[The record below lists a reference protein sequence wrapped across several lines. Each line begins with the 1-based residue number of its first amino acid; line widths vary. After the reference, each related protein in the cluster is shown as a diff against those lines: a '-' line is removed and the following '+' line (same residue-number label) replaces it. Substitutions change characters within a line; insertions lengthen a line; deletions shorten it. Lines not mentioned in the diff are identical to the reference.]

1 MDEISQRLIETI
13 KNYINDIKKHIK
25 VNKVVLY
32 GSYAKGNY
40 NKDSD
45 IDLAVFSD
53 SFKDKKFVEITS
65 FLFRFARK
73 HKEYCIEPIGFTTME
88 LKGDNPFI
96 KDILN
101 TGKEIYPYK
110 NLRNI

>member
-1 MDEISQRLIETI
+1 MDEISQKVAETI
-13 KNYINDIKKHIK
+13 ENYINDIKKHIK

-40 NKDSD
+40 RKNSD

-53 SFKDKKFVEITS
+53 SFEDKKFVEITS

-73 HKEYCIEPIGFTTME
+73 YKEFCIEPVGFTTVD
-88 LKGDNPFI
+88 LKDDNPFI
-96 KDILN
+96 KEILS
-101 TGKEIYPYK
+101 TGREISV
-110 NLRNI
+110 

>member
-1 MDEISQRLIETI
+1 MDEISQRVAEAIED
-13 KNYINDIKKHIK
+13 YIDEIKKHIK

-40 NKDSD
+40 KKDSD

-53 SFKDKKFVEITS
+53 SFKDKKFIEVTS

-73 HKEYCIEPIGFTTME
+73 YKDFCIEPVGFTTAD
-88 LKGDNPFI
+88 LNDDNPFI
-96 KDILN
+96 KEILS
-101 TGKEIYPYK
+101 TGREIS
-110 NLRNI
+110 I